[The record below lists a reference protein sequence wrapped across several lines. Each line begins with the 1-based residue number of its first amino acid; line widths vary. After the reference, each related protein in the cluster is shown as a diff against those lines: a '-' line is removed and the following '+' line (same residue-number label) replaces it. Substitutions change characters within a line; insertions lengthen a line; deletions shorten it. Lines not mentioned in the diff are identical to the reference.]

1 MIHFKILI
9 PIAMLLIVSCKQEKP
24 APAAPA
30 ETDFVWTPESFSDK
44 RIIRYQLPDFDKLN
58 LQQKKLVYYLTQAG
72 LSGRDIMWDMNYRH
86 NLAIRH
92 ALENIVRKY
101 HGDKEAED
109 WKKFMLYVKNI
120 WFSTGIH
127 HHYSN
132 DKFIPEFSQEY
143 FESLCQA
150 TGTEVSDELK
160 TVIFDPGVDAK
171 RINLDPDADPVLT
184 SAINFYDPGITEKE
198 VNAFYNSIV
207 ESKDETPVS
216 YGLNSKLVRG
226 AGGKLEERTW
236 KVTGMYSEA
245 IAEMVKWLEKAV
257 GVAENEA
264 QADAL
269 RLLIEYYE
277 TGDLE
282 KWDEYNIAWSQATEG
297 DIDYIAGF
305 VEVYHDPKGRK
316 GSYETIVQVKD
327 FEASRRMSVLS
338 SNAQWF
344 EDNSP
349 IMEAHKKDTV
359 VGITY
364 KVVNVAGAAGDAS
377 PYTPLG
383 VNLPNSEWIRE
394 QYGSKSVSLGNI
406 EEAFHRSE
414 GSVMLREFSNDEEEI
429 ARAEKYGDTASKLIT
444 ALHEV
449 IGHASGKMEPGV
461 GSRAETLGKY
471 ASALEE
477 ARADLVAL
485 YFIMD
490 EKLVELGLMESLE
503 AGKAAYDQYIKNGL
517 MLQLQRIEPGKN
529 IEQPHMRDRQMIA
542 AWAFE
547 KGRAANAISKVMRDG
562 KTYFEITDYAKMREL
577 FGELLRE
584 VQRIKSQG
592 DFNAGRDLIELYGVN
607 VNPAI
612 HQEMLAR
619 SEKLNLPP
627 YGGFINPRLVPI
639 VDSGG
644 EITDIIVE
652 YPEDFTGQMLEY
664 AENYSFLKGEE

>member
-1 MIHFKILI
+1 MIRFLTLSS
-9 PIAMLLIVSCKQEKP
+9 IAMLLVVSCKQEKP
-24 APAAPA
+24 GPAVPA
-30 ETDFVWTPESFSDK
+30 ETGFVWTTETFSDK
-44 RIIRYQLPDFDKLN
+44 RIIRYQLPDFDKLD

-72 LSGRDIMWDMNYRH
+72 LSGRDIIWDMNYRH

-101 HGDKEAED
+101 HGDKKTEA
-109 WKKFMLYVKNI
+109 WGKFLLYVKNV
-120 WFSTGIH
+120 WFSSGIH

-132 DKFIPEFSQEY
+132 DKFVPGFSQKY
-143 FESLCQA
+143 FESLCEA
-150 TGTEVSDELK
+150 TGTEVSEELK
-160 TVIFDPGVDAK
+160 KVMFDPGVDTK
-171 RINLDPDADPVLT
+171 RINLDPAADPVLT
-184 SAINFYDPGITEKE
+184 SAVNFYEPGITEKE
-198 VNAFYNSIV
+198 VDEFYRSIV
-207 ESKDETPVS
+207 DPGDDTPVA
-216 YGLNSKLVRG
+216 YGLNSRLVRG
-226 AGGKLEERTW
+226 PDGRLQESVWKLGGFY
-236 KVTGMYSEA
+236 GDA

-264 QADAL
+264 QANAL
-269 RLLIEYYE
+269 RLLIQYYQ

-297 DIDYIAGF
+297 DIDYITGF
-305 VEVYHDPKGRK
+305 VEVYLDPKGRK
-316 GSYETIVQVKD
+316 GSFETIVQVKD
-327 FEASRRMSVLS
+327 FEASRRMAVLS
-338 SNAQWF
+338 ANAQWF
-344 EDNSP
+344 EDNST
-349 IMEAHKKDTV
+349 IMEEHRKDTV

-377 PYTPLG
+377 PYVPLG

-406 EEAFHRSE
+406 EEAFRHSE
-414 GSVMLREFSNDEEEI
+414 GSVMLSEFSNDAEEI
-429 ARAEKYGDTASKLIT
+429 ARAEKYGDQADKLVT

-471 ASALEE
+471 SSALEE

-485 YFIMD
+485 YFVMD
-490 EKLVELGLMESLE
+490 EKLIELGLMESLE
-503 AGKAAYDQYIKNGL
+503 TGKAAYDQYIKNGL

-529 IEQPHMRDRQMIA
+529 IEQAHMRDRQMVA
-542 AWAFE
+542 SWAFE
-547 KGRAANAISKVMRDG
+547 KGQAANAISRVMRDG
-562 KTYFEITDYAKMREL
+562 KTYFEILDYAKMREL

-592 DFNAGRDLIELYGVN
+592 DYNAGRDLVELYGVN
-607 VNPAI
+607 VDPAI

-627 YGGFINPRLVPI
+627 YGGFINPRLVAI
-639 VDSGG
+639 TDAVG
-644 EITDIIVE
+644 EITDVRVE

-664 AENYSFLKGEE
+664 AENYSFLTVKN